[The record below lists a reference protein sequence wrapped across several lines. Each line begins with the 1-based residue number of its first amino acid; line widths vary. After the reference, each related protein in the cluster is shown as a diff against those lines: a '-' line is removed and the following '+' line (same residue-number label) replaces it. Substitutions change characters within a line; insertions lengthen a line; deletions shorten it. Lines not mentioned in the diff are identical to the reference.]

1 METTETLVAITSLLV
16 AFGLPLVMVAIV
28 LLYKHRKMRITHE
41 TIVRL
46 AEKGIPVPPELLD
59 PPRPRSSG
67 LRGGLVLVAL
77 GAGLSI
83 FFHETR
89 GAWSIGLIPGLMGV
103 ALLVAW
109 AIESR
114 AQDKRGWPPRG
125 PDQIEPPR

>member
-1 METTETLVAITSLLV
+1 MQSNETVVAITGVLV
-16 AFGLPLVMVAIV
+16 VFGLPLLLVAIV
-28 LLYKHRKMRITHE
+28 LLYKHRRMRMTHE

-59 PPRPRSSG
+59 PPRQRTSG
-67 LRGGLVLVAL
+67 LRGGLVLIAL

-83 FFHETR
+83 FFMER
-89 GAWSIGLIPGLMGV
+89 GGPWSIGLIPGLMGV

-114 AQDKRGWPPRG
+114 VRSNTG
-125 PDQIEPPR
+125 PTR